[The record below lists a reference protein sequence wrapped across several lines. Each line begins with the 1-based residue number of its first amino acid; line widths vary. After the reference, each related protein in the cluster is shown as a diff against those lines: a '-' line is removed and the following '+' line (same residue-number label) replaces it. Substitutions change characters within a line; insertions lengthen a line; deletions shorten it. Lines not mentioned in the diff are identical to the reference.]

1 MAKARSRKK
10 PARKAARYAAKS
22 KTRKAAPAKSASRFP
37 SETPAYRKAREKL
50 LKAEIGLRR
59 QVEAVAALRRKLPL
73 GGAISEDFLFDE
85 QADVVGMRP
94 VRLSE
99 LFAPGKDTLLIY
111 SYMYSLA
118 MNNPCPMCTS
128 IIDSLEGAA
137 PHVTQRV
144 NLAVVAK
151 SPLPRLL
158 TFARNRGWKNLR
170 FLSSADNSYNRL
182 YHGEDEDGNQLPI
195 MNVFVK
201 KGDTVRHFWASELLF
216 TKVDK
221 PGQNQR
227 HVDIFWPLW
236 NLLDLTPAGRGKD
249 WYPRLNY

>member
-1 MAKARSRKK
+1 MASKRKK
-10 PARKAARYAAKS
+10 KTVRKTAKP
-22 KTRKAAPAKSASRFP
+22 KIIGRFP
-37 SETPAYRKAREKL
+37 NETPAYRKARDKL
-50 LKAEIGLRR
+50 LKVEINLRR
-59 QVEAVAALRRKLPL
+59 QVEEVAKLRRKLPL
-73 GGAISEDFLFDE
+73 GGAIPEDFVFDE
-85 QADVVGMRP
+85 SAEVVGMRQ

-99 LFAPGKDTLLIY
+99 LFAPGKDTLLLY

-137 PHVTQRV
+137 PHVGQRV

-158 TFARNRGWKNLR
+158 TFARNRGWRNLR
-170 FLSSADNSYNRL
+170 FLSSADNSYNRI
-182 YHGEDEDGNQLPI
+182 YHGEDEEGHQSPI

-201 KGDTVRHFWASELLF
+201 KGGKIRHFWASELMF
-216 TKVDK
+216 TKAEK
-221 PGQNQR
+221 GQNQR

-236 NLLDLTPAGRGKD
+236 NLLDLTPEGRGKN
-249 WYPRLNY
+249 WYPKLTY